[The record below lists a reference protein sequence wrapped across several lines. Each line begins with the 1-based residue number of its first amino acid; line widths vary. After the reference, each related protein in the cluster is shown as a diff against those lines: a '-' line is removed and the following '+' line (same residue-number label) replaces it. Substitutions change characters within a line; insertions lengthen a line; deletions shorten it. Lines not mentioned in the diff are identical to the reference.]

1 MLWFCS
7 TDGSYYNPCVG
18 RCVGVFCLGALGVR
32 TVAEVQ
38 SPLAAPMFPCA
49 RSFNVR
55 IATGGILVGHG
66 LV

>member
-1 MLWFCS
+1 MCCGLVVPTVRTTTRVS
-7 TDGSYYNPCVG
+7 G
-18 RCVGVFCLGALGVR
+18 GVFCLGALGVR